1 MSANPVVTFPHFPFN
16 DQTKSI
22 FEFLDPDIGLVN
34 ERSILDQLR
43 HSSIQDMFFFFLKEK
58 RYPYKT
64 SSYHSPAKIP
74 A

>member
-1 MSANPVVTFPHFPFN
+1 MSANPVVKFPHFPFN

-22 FEFLDPDIGLVN
+22 FEFLDPDIGLAN
-34 ERSILDQLR
+34 DRSILDQLR
-43 HSSIQDMFFFFLKEK
+43 HSSIQDIFLFFEEK

-64 SSYHSPAKIP
+64 SSYHSPTKIP